1 MAEICSQ
8 EHGVYQKAT
17 VFNRTFLRF
26 DVGVNGENEMRLHGY
41 VGGKQQIVGR
51 GILWALD
58 DPIQL
63 GICAIGMID
72 RTIYCGAYPDGTATV
87 FRDFKLWTR

>member
-1 MAEICSQ
+1 ME
-8 EHGVYQKAT
+8 
-17 VFNRTFLRF
+17 R
-26 DVGVNGENEMRLHGY
+26 VGDEFSAYCNADRENWFSCGTMTLP
-41 VGGKQQIVGR
+41 
-51 GILWALD
+51 LD

>member
-1 MAEICSQ
+1 MPDV
-8 EHGVYQKAT
+8 H
-17 VFNRTFLRF
+17 LRMER
-26 DVGVNGENEMRLHGY
+26 VGDEFSAYCNADRENWFSCGTMTLP
-41 VGGKQQIVGR
+41 
-51 GILWALD
+51 LD